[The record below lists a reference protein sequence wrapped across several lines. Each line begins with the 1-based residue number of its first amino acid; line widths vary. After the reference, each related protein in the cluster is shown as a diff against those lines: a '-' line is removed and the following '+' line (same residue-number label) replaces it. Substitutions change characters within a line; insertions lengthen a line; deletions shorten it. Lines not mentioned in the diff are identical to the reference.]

1 MNKKEIETSAGRPT
15 GQKEGRLKKIFQSI
29 QVSVVIIDEKTH
41 TIVDANPAAI
51 ELIGLSRDK
60 IVGRI
65 CHQFICPAQKGQCPI
80 SDLGLTEDKSERVML
95 NGKGEEIPILKTVSR
110 VELDGEHYL
119 IDSFM
124 EIKERKALEENLRGQ
139 KDSLQTVIDSLP
151 HPFYVVNVEDYSI
164 SLANKTARA
173 QAKAGSTCF
182 AQTHNRDTPCSSE
195 DHYCPLEEVK
205 KTGKPVVVE
214 HIHTVNGERRNV
226 EVHGYPI
233 FDQDGEITQIIEYSI
248 DITDRTKAVDALRE
262 EQNKLLNMISGMD
275 EGIVFA
281 DRNNVISEVND
292 WFLNLVQK
300 PREEIVGQTLAEI
313 QSGEIAEKIEDH
325 IEGFKQNPASP
336 AIAIQ
341 RSLLDYEMLFR
352 LQPIYRDKI
361 YDGVIFNLID
371 VTELVEAKRDALAA
385 SHTKGSFLANMSH
398 EIRTPMNGILGMTEL
413 IMDTELN
420 GEQRDYVQTIRN
432 SSESLMTL
440 INDILDFSK
449 IEAHK
454 LELEEIDFN
463 LRDMIGDS
471 LTSIAYLAHQ
481 KGLELIH
488 DIPPELNCT
497 VKGDP
502 GRLRQVFIN
511 LINNA
516 IKFTEEGEIVVSV
529 EESSSS
535 DGKVEMHFT
544 VSDTGIGIPQDK
556 QETIFQSFSQAD
568 TSTTRKFG
576 GTGLGL
582 AISSQLVNLM
592 EGRIWVE
599 SEPGT
604 GSRFHFSVKFGLVD
618 RAPVRL
624 RSTEFEKLKGISV
637 LIVDDNPTN
646 RLILYG
652 MLKNWG
658 MNPMAVEGGKKALEE
673 LDAAA
678 KGDRHYDLM
687 LIDSQMPEMDGFS
700 LSEEVIK
707 RAYPA
712 DMTIMM
718 LTSAGSRGDASRC
731 RELGIRGYLLKPI
744 KQSELMDAILLAFGT
759 KSQTGMEE
767 PLITRH
773 AVREARTGYRVL
785 LVEDNPVN
793 QRVSSRILEKLGH
806 YVTIAGDGE
815 EAVQKFKEDVFN
827 LIIMDVQMP
836 RMDGFE
842 ATAAIRS
849 LEKGGKRRT
858 PIIAMTAHAMTGYRE
873 RCLQAGMDDYLSKPI
888 KIADLQE
895 KIAAILVQ
903 T

>member
-1 MNKKEIETSAGRPT
+1 MNKKESETSAG
-15 GQKEGRLKKIFQSI
+15 QKEDRLKKIFRSI

-60 IVGRI
+60 IVGQT
-65 CHQFICPAQKGQCPI
+65 CHQFICPSQEGQCPV
-80 SDLGLTEDKSERVML
+80 SDLGLTVEKSERVIL
-95 NGKGEEIPILKTVSR
+95 NGKGEQIPILKTVSR
-110 VELDGEHYL
+110 VELDGESYL

-124 EIKERKALEENLRGQ
+124 EIKERKTLEEHLRGQ

-173 QAKAGSTCF
+173 RAEDSSTCF
-182 AQTHNRDTPCSSE
+182 ALTHDRATPCNSD

-214 HIHTVNGERRNV
+214 HIHTVNGKRRNV
-226 EVHGYPI
+226 EVHGNPI
-233 FDQDGEITQIIEYSI
+233 FDRNGHVTQIIEYSF
-248 DITDRTKAVDALRE
+248 DITDRVEAVDALRV
-262 EQNKLLNMISGMD
+262 EQNKLLNMISGMN

-281 DRNNVISEVND
+281 DRNDIISEVND

-300 PREEIVGQTLAEI
+300 SREEIVGKTLAEI
-313 QSGEIAEKIEDH
+313 HSGEIAKKIEEH
-325 IEGFKQNPASP
+325 IEGFKQNESSP

-341 RSLLDYEMLFR
+341 RPLLDYEMLFR
-352 LQPIYRDKI
+352 LQPIYRNKT

-371 VTELVEAKRDALAA
+371 VTELVEAKRDAQAA
-385 SHTKGSFLANMSH
+385 SHAKGSFLANMSH

-420 GEQRDYVQTIRN
+420 GEQKDYVQTIRN

-440 INDILDFSK
+440 INDILDYSK
-449 IEAHK
+449 IEAEK
-454 LELEEIDFN
+454 LDLEEIDFN
-463 LRDMIGDS
+463 LWDMISDS
-471 LTSIAYLAHQ
+471 LASMAFLSQ
-481 KGLELIH
+481 KKGLEFIYV
-488 DIPPELNCT
+488 IPPELNYT
-497 VKGDP
+497 VNGDP
-502 GRLRQVFIN
+502 GRLRQVLIN
-511 LINNA
+511 LVNNA
-516 IKFTEEGEIVVSV
+516 VKFTASGEIVVSV
-529 EESSSS
+529 EEASKSE
-535 DGKVEMHFT
+535 GKIMLHFT
-544 VSDTGIGIPQDK
+544 VADTGIGIPKDK
-556 QETIFQSFSQAD
+556 LSEIFQAFSQAD

-582 AISSQLVNLM
+582 AISSQIVHLM
-592 EGRIWVE
+592 GGKIWVE
-599 SEPGT
+599 SEV
-604 GSRFHFSVKFGLVD
+604 GSGSKFHFTAEFGSVGG
-618 RAPVRL
+618 APVRL
-624 RSTEFEKLKGISV
+624 RPTEFEKLKGISV

-658 MNPMAVEGGKKALEE
+658 LNPMAVDGGVKALSE
-673 LDAAA
+673 LDSAIHA
-678 KGDRHYDLM
+678 KRPYDLM
-687 LIDSQMPEMDGFS
+687 LIDSQMPEMDGFT
-700 LSEEVIK
+700 LTEEVIK
-707 RAYPA
+707 KKYPS
-712 DMTIMM
+712 DITIMM

-759 KSQTGMEE
+759 KAKTKAEE

-773 AVREARTGYRVL
+773 AVREARSGYKIL
-785 LVEDNPVN
+785 LVEDNPIN

-806 YVTIAGDGE
+806 QLTVVADGA
-815 EAVQKFKEDVFN
+815 EAVQKFKDDVFD

-842 ATAAIRS
+842 ATSAIRS
-849 LEKGGKRRT
+849 LEAGGKSRT
-858 PIIAMTAHAMTGYRE
+858 PILAMTAHAVVGYKE
-873 RCLQAGMDDYLSKPI
+873 RCIQAGMDDYLSKPI
-888 KIADLQE
+888 KSEELQA
-895 KIAAILVQ
+895 KIVAILNQ
-903 T
+903 N